1 MPDDRNEPRQ
11 RIASAEKELSDLQ
24 EASAQLK
31 TRIVE
36 ARVRHD
42 MTVDPTFG
50 NPSRDQERPD
60 VRNDDRPGP
69 SH

>member
-11 RIASAEKELSDLQ
+11 TIVSAEKELSDLQ
-24 EASAQLK
+24 KASAQLK
-31 TRIVE
+31 TRIAE

-42 MTVDPTFG
+42 MAVDPALG
-50 NPSRDQERPD
+50 DAGRDQEPPD
-60 VRNDDRPGP
+60 VRNDARPGP